1 MRQSDMVLLV
11 AFLAVL
17 VALANV
23 VIVFQKVDDIQRI
36 VGYATETTGTANLS
50 IQSNVDINFSDNII
64 DWGSGTHNSDVD
76 NATLVSNGTVSQGNW
91 SIEDSG
97 LMLENIGNTNAS
109 IELSTGKDAD
119 GFIGGDD
126 AGGPVYEWRISENET
141 GTCSGTLSDTSFTAV
156 STSPKTVCT
165 NMGSSSDVNELI
177 VDIKVVIPIDAPKE
191 PKGDVI
197 TATAT
202 SVL

>member
-1 MRQSDMVLLV
+1 MEQNNLVLV
-11 AFLAVL
+11 IAVLAVL
-17 VALANV
+17 VALANA

-36 VGYATETTGTANLS
+36 VGYATETGTANLT
-50 IQSNVDINFSDNII
+50 IQSNLDINFSDNII
-64 DWGSGTHNSDVD
+64 DWGSGTHVSDVD